1 MEMLTR
7 LLPQA
12 LVIDQPEIDVQHEQI
27 FTRIESL
34 KIACVES
41 TNQVLEIFDD
51 LLLFLGE
58 HFATEERIA
67 QESGLE
73 FSGHAKTHRDSLYM
87 LSKALDEVRRGV
99 RDVHSFL
106 RFIEYWFER
115 HILEEDKPF
124 GVRLKSCR
132 QDSSDKLVSG
142 SF

>member
-12 LVIDQPEIDVQHEQI
+12 LVIDQPEIDAQHEQI
-27 FTRIESL
+27 FLRIESL
-34 KIACVES
+34 KIFCVECTS
-41 TNQVLEIFDD
+41 PAIEMFDD
-51 LLLFLGE
+51 LLLFLGD

-67 QESGLE
+67 QQHELE
-73 FSGHAKTHRDSLYM
+73 FSAHAKTHRDSLYM
-87 LSKALDEVRRGV
+87 LSKALDEVRREA

-124 GVRLKSCR
+124 GARLKS
-132 QDSSDKLVSG
+132 
-142 SF
+142 